1 MLTRRLMAAPAIA
14 CTLLT
19 AAPAAAQSGQT
30 AFVGP
35 VDRPAETAT
44 RSLPDFRPP
53 AGDPRRAGEP
63 RRNGLIAAYPVNE
76 NLDIGIGRFRVL
88 EMDAPRTHTEQQRN
102 PASMRPRERGIAAVG
117 FSLRF

>member
-19 AAPAAAQSGQT
+19 AATAAAQSR
-30 AFVGP
+30 ADLVGP
-35 VDRPAETAT
+35 SDRPAPSSS

-53 AGDPRRAGEP
+53 AGDLRRAGEP
-63 RRNGLIAAYPVNE
+63 RRNGLIAAWSLGE
-76 NLDIGIGRFRVL
+76 NLDVGIGRFEVPEIAR
-88 EMDAPRTHTEQQRN
+88 PRTHMERERD
-102 PASMRPRERGIAAVG
+102 PASVRPRNRGIAAVG